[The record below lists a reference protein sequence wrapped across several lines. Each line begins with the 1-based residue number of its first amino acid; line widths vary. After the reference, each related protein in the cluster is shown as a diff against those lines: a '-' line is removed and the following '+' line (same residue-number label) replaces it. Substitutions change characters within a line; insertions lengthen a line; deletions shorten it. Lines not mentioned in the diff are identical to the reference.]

1 MSVKLVWITPDA
13 EKLIGYMARV
23 SNPKAS
29 KDDDATK
36 LIGYLI
42 DHKHWSPMEMASM
55 CVAIETTRDVARQI
69 LRHRS
74 FHFQEFS
81 QRYSEAPLEPVY
93 RPARLQDTKNR
104 QNSLECEDV
113 DLHGYWLGLQ
123 KRSFECAQFVY
134 QEAIKNGIAKEVA
147 RAVLPEGM
155 TKTYM
160 YMSGTIRDWLHYLN
174 VRIGVETQLEH
185 REIAR
190 LLSDILA
197 EQCPSIFEA
206 ARQGGLIVHAKPTE

>member
-1 MSVKLVWITPDA
+1 MVELIWITPDA

-23 SNPKAS
+23 SNPAAT

-42 DHKHWSPMEMASM
+42 RNKHWSPMEMASM
-55 CVAIETTRDVARQI
+55 CVAIETTRDVARQM

-81 QRYSEAPLEPVY
+81 QRYSEAPVEPVY

-160 YMSGTIRDWLHYLN
+160 YMSGTIRDWIHYLDI
-174 VRIGVETQLEH
+174 RIQQGTQLEH
-185 REIAR
+185 RVV
-190 LLSDILA
+190 A
-197 EQCPSIFEA
+197 EQIANIFSGHLPDISSA
-206 ARQGGLIVHAKPTE
+206 CKQAGLIVRA